1 MENRVATR
9 VGGVSNLPRVGG
21 VAGDNDE
28 DNEKVY
34 YGFGVFMGLPLADLK
49 AMKDD
54 FVEQQ
59 ALTGGPP
66 LRRALEPS
74 TILDSRT
81 HCVESDENGH
91 DHQGDVHMA
100 PPHALQQQQQHH
112 LKGYERQHDEGQQ
125 RDYMGEGRS
134 RFAHEPPSDE
144 QGGEDDDAD
153 ANSDGSDDFGNKSH
167 SLNFILH

>member
-1 MENRVATR
+1 MENRVATC

-21 VAGDNDE
+21 VAGENDE

-66 LRRALEPS
+66 RRRALPPS
-74 TILDSRT
+74 TVLKSRT
-81 HCVESDENGH
+81 HCAGNDENDH

-100 PPHALQQQQQHH
+100 LPHALPQQQQHPSH
-112 LKGYERQHDEGQQ
+112 MRGYEGQQ
-125 RDYMGEGRS
+125 REYIGEGRS
-134 RFAHEPPSDE
+134 RFAQVPPRDE